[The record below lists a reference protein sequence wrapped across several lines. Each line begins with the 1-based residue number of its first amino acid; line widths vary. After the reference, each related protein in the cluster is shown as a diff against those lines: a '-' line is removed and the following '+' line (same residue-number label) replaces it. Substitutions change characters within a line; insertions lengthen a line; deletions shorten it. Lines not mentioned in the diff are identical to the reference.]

1 MERSKN
7 NTPQTLSGKEIQ
19 TLTSMVVARANL
31 AANLGQQYGGD
42 RDLYQAL
49 GYKTTLTWMDYWTQY
64 SRQDIAKAIID
75 RPVKATWQGQL
86 ELIESEDAEK
96 TVFEKAWY
104 NLNRTMKLR
113 SIFAR
118 VDRLTGIGRY
128 GVLLLGLDDA
138 KTREDFMKPVTPGKR
153 TLKYVKPF
161 SENSAKID
169 TYEVRTDNPRYG
181 MPLIYSIEV
190 ADITGSA
197 TSTSVVRVHY
207 SRVIHVLEDHLESE
221 VIGISKLE
229 AVFNRLMD
237 IEKIVG
243 GDGEMF
249 WKGARP
255 GYQGVVD
262 KDYTM
267 TTGTKDDLKDQIDEF
282 DNNLRRILI
291 NEGVELKALA
301 QQIADPHNHFDIQL
315 TCISAVTGIPKRILS
330 GSERGE
336 LASTQDT
343 GEWKTYV
350 QSRREDHAEP
360 NIIYPF
366 VDKLIE
372 LGILPKPE
380 SGLYQVDWL
389 DLFSISEKERVEIG
403 KSRANAIRE
412 YTTNPMAEAVIPVDL
427 FLDSCLGY
435 TQAQIDLT
443 KKMRSEGIT
452 EEQKSLMK
460 ELDEIINK
468 PVPAGKP
475 IPIPKPTA
483 NKKKK

>member
-197 TSTSVVRVHY
+197 TSTSVVRVHH

-435 TQAQIDLT
+435 TQAQIDLA

-452 EEQKSLMK
+452 EEQKSLME